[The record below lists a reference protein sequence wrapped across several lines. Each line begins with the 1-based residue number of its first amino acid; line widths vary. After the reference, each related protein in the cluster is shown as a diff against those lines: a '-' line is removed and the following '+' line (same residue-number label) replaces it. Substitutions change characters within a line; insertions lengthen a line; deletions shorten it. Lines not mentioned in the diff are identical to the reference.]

1 MSAINNIN
9 AVLDEADQ
17 IDWQEG
23 ILAYGRYNQM
33 MERIAAYYLFPLDRV
48 TAAFVSL
55 SPNNDYKGNLRSL
68 VSVLAGVADGVD
80 VSRIR
85 VSTYNQCRDR
95 AYAYA
100 SGQKD
105 FLQCTKGAKIRS
117 FYQNILDPL
126 NWGPVTVDGHMLSVY
141 LGVRLRM
148 KEAVRYKWSYESV
161 AHAVREVAFMRC
173 LLPHHVQAITWFAWK
188 RKHKVLMDDQ
198 LDLFGFMEQDQN
210 GTLWDV
216 TKIKGYGRYDH
227 ESLLRSGDNAGSS
240 ADGRGDHT
248 TAAHDPHR
256 FYYKNLW
263 EASADG
269 VA

>member
-1 MSAINNIN
+1 MSANNIN
-9 AVLDEADQ
+9 AVLDDADQ

-23 ILAYGRYNQM
+23 LLAYDRYNEM
-33 MERIAAYYLFPLDRV
+33 MHRLAVHHDFSLDRV

-68 VSVLAGVADGVD
+68 VSVLTGIKEGLPA
-80 VSRIR
+80 RLIR

-100 SGQKD
+100 SGDRQ
-105 FLQCTKGAKIRS
+105 FLDWTKGPKVRA
-117 FYQNILDPL
+117 FYQNILEPQS
-126 NWGPVTVDGHMLSVY
+126 WGPVTVDGHMFSVY
-141 LGVRLRM
+141 LGKRLRM
-148 KEAVRYKWSYESV
+148 KEAVRYKLDYDVV

-173 LLPHHVQAITWFAWK
+173 LLPHQVQAILWFAWK

-198 LDLFGFMEQDQN
+198 LDFFGLQEQDQN

-216 TKIKGYGRYDH
+216 TRLKPYRRNDNEFVSGIADDVGGVVGGRV
-227 ESLLRSGDNAGSS
+227 GSPPAEVYS
-240 ADGRGDHT
+240 YRLFDTMDGQ
-248 TAAHDPHR
+248 
-256 FYYKNLW
+256 
-263 EASADG
+263 SG